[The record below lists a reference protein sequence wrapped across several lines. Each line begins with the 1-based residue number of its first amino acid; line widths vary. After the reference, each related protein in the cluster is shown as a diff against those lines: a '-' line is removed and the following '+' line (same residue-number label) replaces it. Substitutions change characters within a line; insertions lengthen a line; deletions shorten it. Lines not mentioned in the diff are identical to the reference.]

1 MRNQHIPAPKFLLI
15 LILGSLTAFGPL
27 SMDMYL
33 PALPNIANDL
43 NASTSLVQMSLTAT
57 LLGLGFGQLI
67 FGPLSDIHG
76 RRKPL
81 TFTLIAFAIS
91 SILIALSPNITFF
104 IFFRFLQGFT
114 GAAGIV
120 IARAA
125 ARDLY
130 SGKDLTKFIASL
142 ALVNGAAPILAPVFG
157 GIILNFTTWVGV
169 FYILAII
176 GIIMY
181 AGVLFFLPETLQ
193 EENRAESGV
202 FLVLKTFS
210 NLLKDKFFMGIAIT
224 QAFIMSSMF
233 AYIAG
238 SPFILQNIYGVTPQQ
253 FSFFFALNSIGIVI
267 GAQTSGRLAGY
278 FKEVNI
284 LFAGVIM
291 SFSGSVFLA
300 IVVWQ
305 ELSLTFISLALFI
318 VVSSVGVVSP
328 TAFSLA
334 METQGKSA
342 GSASAFLGL
351 IPFLGGAIVS
361 PLVGLAG
368 EFSATPLAV
377 IIFLCSSSALFVYLY
392 VRQIKYIA

>member
-1 MRNQHIPAPKFLLI
+1 LQNQHTQAPKFVLI

-27 SMDMYL
+27 SIDMYL
-33 PALPNIANDL
+33 PALPNIASDL
-43 NASTSLVQMSLTAT
+43 SASTSLVQISLTAT

-81 TFTLIAFAIS
+81 TFTLIAFTLS

-169 FYILAII
+169 FYILALI
-176 GIIMY
+176 GILMY
-181 AGVLFFLPETLQ
+181 AGVIFFLPETLQ
-193 EENRAESGV
+193 KENRAESGI
-202 FLVLKTFS
+202 FSVLKTFS
-210 NLLKDKFFMGIAIT
+210 KLLKDKFFMGIAIT
-224 QAFIMSSMF
+224 QAFIMGSMF

-238 SPFILQNIYGVTPQQ
+238 SPFILQNLYGVSPQQ

-267 GAQTSGRLAGY
+267 SAQTSGRLATY
-278 FKEVNI
+278 FKEINI
-284 LFAGVIM
+284 LFFGVIM
-291 SFSGSVFLA
+291 SFSGSILLA

-305 ELSLTFISLALFI
+305 ELSLAFISFALFV

-368 EFSATPLAV
+368 ELSATPLAV
-377 IIFLCSSSALFVYLY
+377 ITLLCSSNALITFLY
-392 VRQIKYIA
+392 VRNIKSNI